1 MRGRKD
7 GDGDDLQAAAF
18 DIWKLKVFSGRWE
31 TRSFPGAR

>member
-7 GDGDDLQAAAF
+7 GDGDSLQAAASG
-18 DIWKLKVFSGRWE
+18 IWKWKVFSGRWE